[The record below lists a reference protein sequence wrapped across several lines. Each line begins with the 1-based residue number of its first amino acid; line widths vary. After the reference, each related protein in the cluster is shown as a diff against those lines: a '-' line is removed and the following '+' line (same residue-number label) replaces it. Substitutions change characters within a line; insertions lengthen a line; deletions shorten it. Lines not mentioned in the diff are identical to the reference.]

1 MGVGHG
7 HSHGHAGAGAPGEAG
22 PSRGRLRRMA
32 IALAILVAFLLLE
45 AGVAL
50 WIDSL
55 ALLADAGH
63 MLTDVVGM
71 SMGMAALILARRGS
85 TAAARTFGW
94 HRAEVLAAMANAAL
108 LLAVAVWVFYEAI
121 HRIGDAPDIPGTALV
136 VTATAGLAANL
147 VVMLLLRADAQDSL
161 AVRGAYLEVLADA
174 VGSVG
179 VLVAGALVLLFD
191 WTLADVVVGV
201 LISLWVVPRA
211 VRLAAASLR
220 ILTQASPAHL
230 DVDGVRADLSAL
242 PGVTGVHD
250 LHVWTLTTGMDVAT
264 VHLISD
270 HDSQWVLESARA
282 VLTSHGL
289 EHATVQVETTVN
301 GRRCEANVTW

>member
-7 HSHGHAGAGAPGEAG
+7 HSHGHSGTSTPGGAG
-22 PSRGRLRRMA
+22 PSKGRLWRMA
-32 IALAILVAFLLLE
+32 IALVVLVAFLILE
-45 AGVAL
+45 TGVAL

-71 SMGMAALILARRGS
+71 SMGMVALILARRGS

-121 HRIGDAPDIPGTALV
+121 RRIGDAPEIPGTALV
-136 VTATAGLAANL
+136 VTAAAGLAANL
-147 VVMLLLRADAQDSL
+147 VVMLLLRADAKDSL

-191 WTLADVVVGV
+191 WSLADVVVGV

-270 HDSQWVLESARA
+270 HDAQWVLESARA

-301 GRRCEANVTW
+301 GRRCEENVTW